1 MDKFAEGLKATVAV
15 FHGIIATWL
24 FLDFSER
31 KVSEFYFLIL
41 LVFFSVANVLIWNA
55 VLRVGRRRRTGGS
68 GPISVGIDRVAFRAT
83 DVVGLTTIAV
93 TIGLLAAFLDRQDV
107 VLRAANAVH
116 IADWHRTGSGNP
128 FDAIMFDVTENT
140 GAFDNRSNRLVAAAK
155 EKGSYLRIIPK
166 DGRLGYEGFPG
177 RGTTKG
183 EVAGREVLLTPA
195 CRISYD
201 KVDPAKILSMQRIE
215 GAGVFLR
222 LTDTTIVE
230 IIDVYQSECEKLLN
244 AAE

>member
-1 MDKFAEGLKATVAV
+1 VDKFAEGLKATVAV

-41 LVFFSVANVLIWNA
+41 LVFFSVANVLVWNA
-55 VLRVGRRRRTGGS
+55 VLGIARRRRTGSGS
-68 GPISVGIDRVAFRAT
+68 ISVGIERVAFRAT
-83 DVVGLTTIAV
+83 DVVGLTIIAI

-107 VLRAANAVH
+107 VLRAANAIH

-128 FDAIMFDVTENT
+128 FDAMMFDVTDQT
-140 GAFDNRSNRLVAAAK
+140 TRAFDNRSSRLVAAAK
-155 EKGSYLRIIPK
+155 EKDSYLRIIPK

-183 EVAGREVLLTPA
+183 DVAEREVLLTPA

-201 KVDPAKILSMQRIE
+201 KVDPAKILSIQRIE
-215 GAGVFLR
+215 GPGVFLH
-222 LTDTTIVE
+222 LADTTIVE